1 MSPEENNEIV
11 EDKFSLSE
19 LLTPDT
25 PEVKEIKSIYEREYE
40 YSIYLREIE
49 FSISRHYYEEN
60 RNLKDKDVIS
70 AVKNIKQNRD
80 KPTSFFKK
88 DLKKEIVESLIEP
101 LEESPLTNHEFN
113 LVLDYILWVVD
124 NRSWLEDKQAYVK
137 WITYVLGFLSEE
149 EEGKYERQFK
159 KLTRRAGLSAAQAE
173 MLLMKREMTDDFF
186 GRGKRFKGVADK
198 TEILEK
204 DRTAEDLETGF
215 FLMTDDEKFD
225 FLLENGPDYVEF
237 VQSYVS
243 ELVDKGDFEKIQVFY
258 KKLNEKHNDFF
269 ILHFIMGTAYIDKD
283 PTLAKSYF
291 EEALKTAENYEE
303 IPTEMIEDLRESI
316 NLLTKFL
323 MEESAGKTEEKTGE
337 IKKGK
342 KGEKMEKKLKK

>member
-25 PEVKEIKSIYEREYE
+25 PEVKEIKSLYEREYE
-40 YSIYLREIE
+40 YRMYLSEIE
-49 FSISRHYYEEN
+49 FSIARHYYEEN

-80 KPTSFFKK
+80 KPTRFFKK
-88 DLKKEIVESLIEP
+88 DLEKEIVESLIEP
-101 LEESPLTNHEFN
+101 LEESPLTNHEFT

-124 NRSWLEDKQAYVK
+124 NRSWIEDKQAYVK

-186 GRGKRFKGVADK
+186 GKGKRFKGVADK

-204 DRTAEDLETGF
+204 DITAEDLETGF
-215 FLMTDDEKFD
+215 FLMNDDEKFD
-225 FLLENGPDYVEF
+225 FLLEKGPDYVEF

-258 KKLNEKHNDFF
+258 KKFSEKHNDFF

-283 PTLAKSYF
+283 PALAKSYF

-303 IPTEMIEDLRESI
+303 IPKEMIEDLRGNI
-316 NLLTKFL
+316 NLLTKLL

-337 IKKGK
+337 SKKGK
-342 KGEKMEKKLKK
+342 KGCKTGKKA